1 MAEESDDTITEILE
15 PYREAI
21 RYAWLKETP
30 LLLNELKPLATLP
43 AEESVQVQLLA
54 EQLILQVRDSKHL
67 PGGIEAFMQEYGLN
81 TQEGITL
88 MCLAEALLRIPDT
101 KTRNR
106 FIQSQVHRGDWEK
119 HLGHSHSLFVN
130 ASTWGLVLSGQILDP
145 LDSFA
150 VKALPVMKRLV
161 RRSGQPV
168 IRGAL
173 FAAIKL
179 LGEHFVMGNTIEQA
193 IRRTR
198 QQSDQNWR
206 YSYDM
211 LGEAALTTAAADQY
225 FTRYR
230 NAIAYLAK
238 QSDDKALHARP
249 SISIKLSALHPRL
262 ENCQKASVM
271 RQLLP
276 ALTDLIQFAAA
287 SNVPVTIDA
296 EETQRLEITLD
307 LFAALHQHPT
317 LKEWNGLGIAVQAY
331 QKRALTV
338 IDWLGALAE
347 AHQKIIPI
355 RLVKGAYWDTEIKH
369 AQILGLPDYPV
380 FTAKAETDVCYLACA
395 RKLLAYPNHFY
406 PMFATHNAQ
415 TLATILAMAPT
426 DREIEFQRLH
436 GMGEQLYRLLLR
448 GQSRPLY
455 CRTYAPVGN
464 HDELLPY
471 LVRRLLENGANTSFV
486 NHMRD
491 EDIPVEQLIADPV
504 MQLYRSDPQCLALP
518 PELYGGKRQN
528 SLGYDIQDP
537 QTQRR
542 LSEAVNTS
550 NRLVTQATP
559 LVSGVATQGDKHSLW
574 NPARL
579 DEAIGSCLH
588 TLPNAIESVMQAA
601 AAGYR
606 QWHLTPIDTR
616 ATCLLNLA
624 NLLEEQFFSFVTL
637 LIKEAGKT
645 YIDSINEVREAIDFC
660 RYYAQQSKTLF
671 THCKLPGPVGERN
684 ELRHQARGVFICI
697 SPWNFPLA
705 IFVGQ
710 IAAALVTGNS
720 VVAKPAEQTPLIAT
734 ATVRLFHRAGIPVD
748 ALHLLPGPGET
759 IGTQLVAH
767 PLTSGVAFTGSVEV
781 AHQINQTM
789 ATSKIAIR
797 PLVAETGGINAMIVD
812 PTALIDQVV
821 KDTIQSAFHSAG
833 QRCSALRLLCV
844 HESVA
849 DQTIAMISGAM
860 AELRVGDPALLETD
874 IGPVIDATALNKLER
889 HKIYLQR
896 IGKICA
902 QTPLDEKLNGHY
914 FAPLLAE
921 IDSPNQLK
929 EEIFGPILHLIRYRE
944 EHLETL
950 LDQINQTGYGLT
962 LGIHSRLQ
970 ETVDYIAQKMRIGNI
985 YVNRNMVG
993 AVVGVQPF
1001 GGVGLSGTGPKAG
1014 GPNYLSAFTYEQ
1026 TMSTNTAAIGGD
1038 VSLLQNK
1045 I

>member
-1 MAEESDDTITEILE
+1 MAEKTDNTISEILE

-21 RYAWLKETP
+21 RYAWLKETS
-30 LLLNELKPLATLP
+30 LLLNELRPLATLP
-43 AEESVQVQLLA
+43 AEEAVHVQHLA
-54 EQLILQVRDSKHL
+54 EQLIRQLRDTKHQ

-81 TQEGITL
+81 TQEGVTL

-106 FIQSQVHRGDWEK
+106 FIQSQVHKGDWEK

-150 VKALPVMKRLV
+150 EKALPVMKRLV
-161 RRSGQPV
+161 SRSGQPV

-193 IRRTR
+193 TKRAKQKGENI
-198 QQSDQNWR
+198 WR

-211 LGEAALTTAAADQY
+211 LGEAALTAAAAEQY
-225 FTRYR
+225 FERYR
-230 NAIAYLAK
+230 HAIACLAT
-238 QSDDKALHARP
+238 QSHDGPLHARA

-262 ENCQKASVM
+262 ENCQHQRVM

-276 ALTDLIQFAAA
+276 PLTNLIQFAAE
-287 SNVPVTIDA
+287 NNIPVTIDA
-296 EETQRLEITLD
+296 EEAQRLEIMLD
-307 LFAALHQHPT
+307 VFAALHQQPD

-331 QKRALTV
+331 QKRALAV

-355 RLVKGAYWDTEIKH
+355 RLVKGAYWDTEIKL
-369 AQILGLPDYPV
+369 AQLLGLPDYPV
-380 FTAKAETDVCYLACA
+380 FTHKAETDVCYLACA

-415 TLATILAMAPT
+415 TLATILAMAPK
-426 DREIEFQRLH
+426 DREIEFQHLH
-436 GMGEQLYRLLLR
+436 GMGETLYRILLT
-448 GQSRPLY
+448 GQSRPIY
-455 CRTYAPVGN
+455 CRTYAPVGS

-486 NHMRD
+486 NHMRS
-491 EDIPVEQLIADPV
+491 EDIPVEQLIADPLS
-504 MQLYRSDPQCLALP
+504 QLRQSTHQPIPLP
-518 PELYGGKRQN
+518 PELYGVTRQN

-542 LSEAVNTS
+542 MSEVVNTA

-559 LVSGVATQGDKHSLW
+559 LVSGVATRGEKYSLW

-579 DEAIGSCLH
+579 DDSIGSCL
-588 TLPNAIESVMQAA
+588 NANPSVIESVMQAA
-601 AAGYR
+601 AAGHR
-606 QWHLTPIDTR
+606 HWHLTATDTR
-616 ATCLLNLA
+616 ADSLLKLA
-624 NLLEEQFFSFVTL
+624 ELFEEQFYSFVTL

-645 YIDSINEVREAIDFC
+645 YTDSISEVREAIDFC
-660 RYYAQQSKTLF
+660 RYYAQQSQLLF
-671 THCKLPGPVGERN
+671 TPSNLPGPVGERN
-684 ELRHQARGVFICI
+684 ELRHQGRGVFICI

-734 ATVRLFHRAGIPVD
+734 ATVRLFHRAGIPVEV
-748 ALHLLPGPGET
+748 LHLLPGPGDT
-759 IGTQLVAH
+759 IGAQLVAH
-767 PLTSGVAFTGSVEV
+767 RLTAGVAFTGSVAV
-781 AHQINQTM
+781 AHQIHQTL
-789 ATSKIAIR
+789 AARKEAIR
-797 PLVAETGGINAMIVD
+797 PLIAETGGINAMVVD

-821 KDTIQSAFHSAG
+821 KDTIQSAFNSAG

-844 HESVA
+844 HESIA
-849 DQTIAMISGAM
+849 NQTIAMISGAM
-860 AELRVGDPALLETD
+860 AELVVGDPASLDTD

-889 HKIYLQR
+889 HKIYLQS

-902 QTPLDEKLNGHY
+902 QTPVDKTLNGHY
-914 FAPLLAE
+914 FAPLLVE
-921 IDSPNQLK
+921 IDSPSSLR
-929 EEIFGPILHLIRYRE
+929 EETFGPILHVVRYGDDE
-944 EHLETL
+944 LETIL
-950 LDQINQTGYGLT
+950 EQINQTGYGLT

-970 ETVDYIAQKMRIGNI
+970 ETVDDISQKMRVGNI

-1001 GGVGLSGTGPKAG
+1001 GGIGLSGTGPKAG
-1014 GPNYLSAFTYEQ
+1014 GPNYLRAFTFEQ
-1026 TMSTNTAAIGGD
+1026 TLSTNTAAIGGD